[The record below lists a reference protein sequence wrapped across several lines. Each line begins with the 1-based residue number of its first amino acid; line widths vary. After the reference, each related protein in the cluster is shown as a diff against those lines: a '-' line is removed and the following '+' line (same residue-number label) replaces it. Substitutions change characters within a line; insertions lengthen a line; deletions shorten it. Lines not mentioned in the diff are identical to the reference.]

1 MEKFVNFLD
10 MKNAADLLLATW
22 EDLEKCKLKVSD
34 ISDHTINMVYAESA
48 SEFGIKPRNAFEI
61 LIKEMKNVVHFKTGD
76 DELDRHLKEEGISS
90 DELVEVCG
98 SSGSGKTYFCL
109 KMASLAVLDSKLSCL
124 YIDST
129 NYVNHTNISLV
140 LRNFMSQYDP
150 TEKTNLLNEA
160 LTRFKI

>member
-1 MEKFVNFLD
+1 MDKYVNFLD

-48 SEFGIKPRNAFEI
+48 AEFGIKPRNAFEI
-61 LIKEMKNVVHFKTGD
+61 LIKEMKNIVHFKTGD

-90 DELVEVCG
+90 DELIEVCG

-124 YIDST
+124 YIDYK

-150 TEKTNLLNEA
+150 TEKSNLLNEA